1 MMKQSKGITLIALVI
16 TIIIL
21 LILAG
26 VAIASLGGENGLIY
40 KVQQAKKSQ
49 IEAEMKE
56 KLVLALSE
64 LQLEKNGE
72 ATLDD
77 VTQEWADSILE
88 DYKPTITNDTSIS
101 GKKIRMS
108 KSGITGKYII
118 DENLSIIEIEEIT
131 GAELT
136 YVVKSRDGENLQVLV
151 TVTDN
156 ENGLQT
162 IEYNDGHIQDA
173 NGLKSASRDCTIQLG
188 VEYRVKIISK
198 SGEEKIE
205 TILISDYYHIITKN
219 LDEGVSI
226 DNISI
231 KAAYNKPYK
240 ATITAKEG
248 YTIDKIIV
256 TIETVTVD
264 ETTGVINIEKV
275 TGDITITA
283 TILTIPE
290 ANIYVSTKGN
300 DITGDGSQEN
310 PYASLSTAINNA
322 VTGDKIYIFPG
333 EYNLTSMPYDS
344 YAEVGIYDQGKKIE
358 IFGANEKTIL
368 IYDGETSKKSY
379 GNAVTFTSASIL
391 RNLIYEFKPKTANE
405 NYAKAIL
412 ARSVSDTKINNVFF
426 KISGENTA
434 SYYYSTGGKFENC
447 IFYHETGNL
456 DSSYGS
462 NGIFTKSATNTNA
475 IGNYSGLIVSTSFG
489 VKMDEEGNSIKITD
503 LQQLINNSKEDEVF
517 NANEAGVYFG
527 EYAWQ

>member
-136 YVVKSRDGENLQVLV
+136 YEVKSRDGENLQVLV

-219 LDEGVSI
+219 PQ
-226 DNISI
+226 
-231 KAAYNKPYK
+231 K
-240 ATITAKEG
+240 
-248 YTIDKIIV
+248 
-256 TIETVTVD
+256 
-264 ETTGVINIEKV
+264 
-275 TGDITITA
+275 
-283 TILTIPE
+283 
-290 ANIYVSTKGN
+290 
-300 DITGDGSQEN
+300 
-310 PYASLSTAINNA
+310 
-322 VTGDKIYIFPG
+322 
-333 EYNLTSMPYDS
+333 
-344 YAEVGIYDQGKKIE
+344 
-358 IFGANEKTIL
+358 
-368 IYDGETSKKSY
+368 
-379 GNAVTFTSASIL
+379 
-391 RNLIYEFKPKTANE
+391 
-405 NYAKAIL
+405 
-412 ARSVSDTKINNVFF
+412 
-426 KISGENTA
+426 
-434 SYYYSTGGKFENC
+434 
-447 IFYHETGNL
+447 
-456 DSSYGS
+456 
-462 NGIFTKSATNTNA
+462 
-475 IGNYSGLIVSTSFG
+475 
-489 VKMDEEGNSIKITD
+489 
-503 LQQLINNSKEDEVF
+503 
-517 NANEAGVYFG
+517 
-527 EYAWQ
+527 